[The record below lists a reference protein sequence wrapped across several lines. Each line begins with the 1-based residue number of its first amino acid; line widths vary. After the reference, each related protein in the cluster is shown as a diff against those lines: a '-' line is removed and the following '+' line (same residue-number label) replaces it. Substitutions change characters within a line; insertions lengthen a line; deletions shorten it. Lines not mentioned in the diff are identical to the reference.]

1 MEQILTGVILLF
13 SLLTIGAFAYHGK
26 VKHKKDLIIYEFTKQ
41 LDDLRL
47 HVSRLQSER
56 HNFRLELD
64 AERAKKKTLTV
75 DAIQAIENLRA
86 GGAILRIE
94 AIDPSSVFMWSPSD
108 KG

>member
-13 SLLTIGAFAYHGK
+13 SLLTIAALAYHGK
-26 VKHKKDLIIYEFTKQ
+26 VKHKNYLLIRELTNQSIERAEFIQ
-41 LDDLRL
+41 QAREENHNLR
-47 HVSRLQSER
+47 V
-56 HNFRLELD
+56 ELA
-64 AERAKKKTLTV
+64 AEKAKKKTLTV

-94 AIDPSSVFMWSPSD
+94 AIDPGSMFMWSPSD